1 MQSLK
6 PSDLLTLC
14 DEQGGC
20 SSLTTP
26 SSSKKSDVSHT
37 REHDISHVPIYSIC
51 LNNCKERP
59 PDSDD
64 VLPRKLSGQEVL
76 PKIEHYVSS
85 PMFRIDDAIR
95 Y

>member
-1 MQSLK
+1 MQSLQ

-20 SSLTTP
+20 STLTTH
-26 SSSKKSDVSHT
+26 SSRKKCDASHT
-37 REHDISHVPIYSIC
+37 REHISYVPIYSIC
-51 LNNCKERP
+51 LNDCKDKP

-64 VLPRKLSGQEVL
+64 VLPRELSGQEVL
-76 PKIEHYVSS
+76 PKIEHYQSS
-85 PMFRIDDAIR
+85 PMFRVDDAIR

>member
-1 MQSLK
+1 MQSLQ

-14 DEQGGC
+14 EGQRDC

-26 SSSKKSDVSHT
+26 SRSKRYDVPHT
-37 REHDISHVPIYSIC
+37 RVHDIPYVPIYSIC
-51 LNNCKERP
+51 LNNCKDRL

-64 VLPRKLSGQEVL
+64 ILVGELIGQEVL
-76 PKIEHYVSS
+76 PKVEHYVQS
-85 PMFRIDDAIR
+85 PMFRVGDATR